1 MTRPEKKDGHGG
13 STHSSVPNAKNAS
26 ILVGI
31 RDGVTGDFKLVPRP
45 EAVVSVFD
53 SNFLIGD
60 GIWEG
65 IRANKGRLQ
74 FARDHINRLFQSAKA
89 MFMDLGL
96 SKGDLLDLIH
106 QTLDANDMG
115 QDEHVHIRLVVSRGL
130 KSTPY
135 QNPSV
140 NIGLPLIVIIPESK
154 AVDPNSKSRGLRLA
168 TTWVRRGPP
177 DVKDEQWNHISKAT
191 DVQACIHANIM
202 NVDEALM
209 LDLRGFVKT
218 CNSVNFFIVRGD
230 EVWAPTKDN
239 QMQGITRQKTIDVCR
254 ANGITVKELDFTL
267 TEVYGADEAFCTG
280 TFPSQIHV
288 TEVDGRVIG
297 DGKRGVITERIQ
309 QLYAELVR
317 KDVERSRDEI
327 RAEVASQRD
336 LTWLKAKFESLVN
349 NPSGTILTAI
359 PSRDGK
365 CMADDLLE
373 TIQNSNLGD
382 VFTSE
387 DLMKHIVQQT
397 VTFTERFRVAG
408 LGEHVLDI
416 FENELASEVYSS
428 SIVVEKHPTDNI
440 LFLQIDREAGFFNSF
455 TRKDWNSRYVNN
467 AISEA
472 AGCTWRVK
480 DIRGE
485 LRLIDKVFT
494 QQLDVLK
501 EIAPVIGAEKG
512 MSPELIKEQEATLI

>member
-1 MTRPEKKDGHGG
+1 MTKSESKDSHGG

-65 IRANKGRLQ
+65 IRANKGSLQ

-96 SKGDLLDLIH
+96 SKCDLLDLIH
-106 QTLDANDMG
+106 QTLDANNMG
-115 QDEHVHIRLVVSRGL
+115 EDEHVHIRLVVSRGL

-191 DVQACIHANIM
+191 DVQACIHANVM

-288 TEVDGRVIG
+288 TEVDGRIIG
-297 DGKRGVITERIQ
+297 DGKRGAVTERIQ
-309 QLYAELVR
+309 QLYADLV
-317 KDVERSRDEI
+317 KEDVQRPREAI

-336 LTWLKAKFESLVN
+336 LRWL
-349 NPSGTILTAI
+349 
-359 PSRDGK
+359 
-365 CMADDLLE
+365 
-373 TIQNSNLGD
+373 NSKL
-382 VFTSE
+382 
-387 DLMKHIVQQT
+387 
-397 VTFTERFRVAG
+397 
-408 LGEHVLDI
+408 
-416 FENELASEVYSS
+416 
-428 SIVVEKHPTDNI
+428 
-440 LFLQIDREAGFFNSF
+440 
-455 TRKDWNSRYVNN
+455 
-467 AISEA
+467 
-472 AGCTWRVK
+472 
-480 DIRGE
+480 
-485 LRLIDKVFT
+485 
-494 QQLDVLK
+494 
-501 EIAPVIGAEKG
+501 
-512 MSPELIKEQEATLI
+512 